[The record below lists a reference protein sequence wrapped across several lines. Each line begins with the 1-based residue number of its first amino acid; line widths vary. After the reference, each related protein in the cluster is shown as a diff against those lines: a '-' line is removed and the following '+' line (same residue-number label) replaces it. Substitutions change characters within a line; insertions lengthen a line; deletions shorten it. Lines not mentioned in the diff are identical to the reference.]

1 MKKLYLSVLITFLLI
16 NIFCA
21 YPPFQI
27 KVKLLPEN
35 FEDKAFNHIKNLV
48 SLGPRPAGSKNEM
61 KAAEYIQRQFNE
73 IGLKTEIEI
82 FEYKSFEFMSL
93 DLRINNIHYQPVGLG
108 YTPYRNIYEFE
119 GSAVFIDLNDLSSP
133 PKQEIITGKT
143 IISNDF
149 TSHFQLLRFRPKLII
164 YVNPN
169 DFIEMKSS
177 GDHNYKLKIS
187 GQYKKFKSPN
197 VIAQLGRSYA
207 TQKEILIGA
216 HLDSYRDSPG
226 ANDNG
231 SGVAVMIELA
241 RYLQKMK
248 SKHKG
253 TIKFIAFGAEE
264 LGILGSRRYVKKNCQ
279 SLKKCELY
287 FNIDDVGG
295 NGLGA
300 ISLGELGVIK
310 LPPKLEDKLSNEL
323 AVNPWE
329 GVTSYWRLLPEAYL
343 MGFLTTVNHPEWLVK
358 NIKNSIAESG
368 YNIQYSKNPGA
379 DDMAFSHSGIVSTYI
394 VIQGDATH
402 TPGDSLD
409 KVNKTSLRKAGEI
422 TIRVILKT
430 LKSLK

>member
-16 NIFCA
+16 NILYA

-35 FEDKAFNHIKNLV
+35 FEDKAFNHIKKLV
-48 SLGPRPAGSKNEM
+48 SYGPRPAGSENEM
-61 KAAEYIQRQFNE
+61 KAAEYIQRQFKE
-73 IGLKTEIEI
+73 IGLKTKIET
-82 FEYKSFEFMSL
+82 FEYKSFEFTSL
-93 DLRINNIHYQPVGLG
+93 DLRINDNHYQPVGMG
-108 YTPYRNIYEFE
+108 FTPYHGIYEFE
-119 GSAVFIDLNDLSSP
+119 GSAVFINLKDTSSP
-133 PKQEIITGKT
+133 LRPEIITGKT

-149 TSHFQLLRFRPKLII
+149 TSHFQLMRYRPKLIV
-164 YVNPN
+164 YVSPN

-177 GDHNYKLKIS
+177 GHQNYKLKIS
-187 GQYKKFKSPN
+187 GRYKTFKSPN
-197 VIAQLGRSYA
+197 VIAQLGRSFA

-241 RYLQKMK
+241 RYLQKIK

-253 TIKFIAFGAEE
+253 AIKFIAFGAEE
-264 LGILGSRRYVKKNCQ
+264 LGILGSRRYVKENSQ

-300 ISLGELGVIK
+300 ILLGEVGVIK

-329 GVTSYWRLLPEAYL
+329 GQTSYWRLLPEAYVI
-343 MGFLTTVNHPEWLVK
+343 GFLTTVNHPEWLVK

-368 YNIQYSKNPGA
+368 YNIQYTNNPGA
-379 DDMAFSHSGIVSTYI
+379 DEMAFSHAGIVSTYI
-394 VIQGDATH
+394 VIQGNATH
-402 TPGDSLD
+402 TPGDSLN

-422 TIRVILKT
+422 IIRVILKT